1 MQQLK
6 KMEFGEA
13 LIKHGVISKELTINL
28 DNSIYIDFIAE
39 WHLSDNG
46 LYYEK

>member
-1 MQQLK
+1 VWGSINK
-6 KMEFGEA
+6 A
-13 LIKHGVISKELTINL
+13 GVIMQEPSVNL
-28 DNSIYIDFIAE
+28 DNSIYVDFIGT